1 MHATRK
7 IWMTKE
13 VNKWIN
19 HCFIQRFICLG
30 QREFTLEFCDSWKW
44 FHDVLDVNRNIL
56 SRGPI
61 FFFIRTNQIVVLYID
76 SSFLLLHIFPGT
88 DKILS
93 RFVTHWIVMEIFPF
107 PQKKGIQRQCNAKIL
122 DRKFE
127 MFLITYLL
135 NEKDRFGSKIKVECK
150 FCST

>member
-1 MHATRK
+1 MQLGK
-7 IWMTKE
+7 YEWQK
-13 VNKWIN
+13 KWIN
-19 HCFIQRFICLG
+19 ELTTALFSVSFVWASANSHLNFAIREGDSMTFFMWIVIFCREG
-30 QREFTLEFCDSWKW
+30 Q
-44 FHDVLDVNRNIL
+44 
-56 SRGPI
+56 
-61 FFFIRTNQIVVLYID
+61 FFFFVRTNQIVVLYID

-122 DRKFE
+122 DIKFE